1 MLDVS
6 FLLAFTGGLLAFLSP
21 CVLPI
26 IPGYL
31 SYISGIGAQEM
42 KEEGK
47 GFSLRLVTASV
58 LFVLGFSLVFTM
70 LGATASAI
78 GQVLR
83 DYQATIAKVGG
94 AIVVFFGLHFA
105 GVFLRKNFTRE
116 VLSFGSLLTSLYL
129 LGVIKQKLFYDLAGM
144 LLMVIS
150 LYLLG
155 FHEMLYRQTR
165 KEAKSNLTILGAFI
179 VGVLFA
185 FGWSPCIGP
194 ILGSILLYASQQE
207 TLLRGAMLLF
217 AFSMGLGLPF
227 ILAGALLSAFLR
239 FIKGF
244 GKFFGI
250 VEFIGGV
257 LLVILGIL
265 LITGNLSEISALLG
279 M

>member
-1 MLDVS
+1 MFDVS

-42 KEEGK
+42 KEGEK

-83 DYQATIAKVGG
+83 DYQAIIAKVGG

-105 GVFLRKNFTRE
+105 GVFLRKNFTKE

-165 KEAKSNLTILGAFI
+165 KEVKSNLTLFGAFI
-179 VGVLFA
+179 VGVFFA

-194 ILGSILLYASQQE
+194 VLGSILLYASQQE
-207 TLLRGAMLLF
+207 TLMRGAMLLF
-217 AFSMGLGLPF
+217 TFSMGLGLPF

>member
-179 VGVLFA
+179 VGVFFA